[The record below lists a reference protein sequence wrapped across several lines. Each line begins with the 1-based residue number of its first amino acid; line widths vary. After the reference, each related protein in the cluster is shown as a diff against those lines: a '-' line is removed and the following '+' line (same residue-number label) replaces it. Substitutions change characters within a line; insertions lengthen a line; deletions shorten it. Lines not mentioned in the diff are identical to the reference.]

1 VRSGALY
8 QIIDEP
14 KPGVLGRLVSQ
25 PFVPLLSFMF
35 VGAFLSWPWFV
46 FNAFALGSHRRWRD
60 LAWAVAGFLGR
71 AALAVGLVAVFQ
83 SLQIDRRYLGLGR
96 LVPIMWS
103 LLVSY
108 RLYLS
113 QQDPAELYELYHAPL
128 GSRGLL
134 LVVAAA
140 IAVPALGWYSN
151 PYFLIFLR

>member
-14 KPGVLGRLVSQ
+14 RPGVLGRLVSQ
-25 PFVPLLSFMF
+25 PWVPLLSFMF
-35 VGAFLSWPWFV
+35 VGAFLCWPWFV

-60 LAWAVAGFLGR
+60 LAIFESFHL
-71 AALAVGLVAVFQ
+71 
-83 SLQIDRRYLGLGR
+83 DHRYLGLGR
-96 LVPIMWS
+96 LVPILWS

-113 QQDPAELYELYHAPL
+113 QQDPAELYETYHAPL

-134 LVVAAA
+134 LVIAAG
-140 IAVPALGWYSN
+140 ITVPALGWYSN
-151 PYFLIFLR
+151 PYFVLFLR